1 MKFFRTIFR
10 MPLTIMLGITFCL
23 IAGAA
28 LYGRTTVYAEYETA
42 PLEEPYISSVFKGV
56 RDGIY
61 PWGEK
66 KDAHEDE
73 LQALLSQVQQQAGVA
88 PAAGGIADATAN
100 KIAGPDADPNAGSIA
115 GESSE
120 AENKDA
126 DAASETTEKKEDA
139 AEESE
144 EETASAEDAE
154 KTSEETEEK
163 KEEGEGEDAAKA
175 EEPSEEKEESS
186 ETEEAAKEEEENK
199 EPENPNYIRADS
211 MPEGVNSPVMEAVD
225 YGVAGSRY
233 LSPAD
238 TVYNTDEG
246 GVFAQ
251 NGDYYTFRDVN
262 DVYFSDALIIGDSR
276 TVGLM
281 EFGGM
286 KESTYFIAKESTN
299 VYNLFTKPLIFSEPD
314 GTRTSRTLLDLL
326 VSKQFR
332 KIYLSVGVNEL
343 GIPDT
348 IKFYESYKAAVAVIR
363 QLQPDAIIY
372 IQGIMHVS
380 ESKSKSDK
388 VFNNTVVVQRNKA
401 IATLANGHDIFYID
415 MNPDVCDE
423 NGNLLPELTS
433 DGIHLKA
440 SGYEK
445 WHEFLLH
452 HAIYRSPDDFLG
464 TGPIDEGVKIPGVT
478 VPAEEGE

>member
-1 MKFFRTIFR
+1 MKFFRTVIR
-10 MPLTIMLGITFCL
+10 MPLTIMLGVTFLL

-28 LYGRTTVYAEYETA
+28 LYGRATVYAGYETT

-56 RDGIY
+56 RDGVY

-66 KDAHEDE
+66 KDAREDE

-88 PAAGGIADATAN
+88 PAAGGIETAAVE
-100 KIAGPDADPNAGSIA
+100 KIAGPGTGTGSGKSSA
-115 GESSE
+115 SGDKNTGAASGTSGKKSE
-120 AENKDA
+120 AA
-126 DAASETTEKKEDA
+126 DQEETAEDKKAQQETEEEKEA
-139 AEESE
+139 GAEESE
-144 EETASAEDAE
+144 
-154 KTSEETEEK
+154 
-163 KEEGEGEDAAKA
+163 AKA
-175 EEPSEEKEESS
+175 EEASGEKQESSGKEDRSEE
-186 ETEEAAKEEEENK
+186 ETGEEEEEK
-199 EPENPNYIRADS
+199 APENPNYIHADS
-211 MPEGVNSPVMEAVD
+211 MPENVNSPVMDAVD
-225 YGVAGSRY
+225 YGVAGGRY
-233 LSPAD
+233 LSPDD

-281 EFGGM
+281 EWGGM

-332 KIYLSVGVNEL
+332 KIYLSVGINEL

-348 IKFYESYKAAVAVIR
+348 LKFYESYKAAIAVIR
-363 QLQPDAIIY
+363 QLQPDALIY

-380 ESKSKSDK
+380 ESRSKSDK
-388 VFNNTVVVQRNKA
+388 VFNNRIVVQRNKA
-401 IATLANGHDIFYID
+401 IATLANGHDIFYLD

-452 HAIYRSPDDFLG
+452 HAIYRDPDDYLG
-464 TGPIDEGVKIPGVT
+464 TGPIEEGVKIPGVT
-478 VPAEEGE
+478 VPADEDE